1 MPRFISIRKAAER
14 ARVSQTT
21 LRRAIKLGKLSRV
34 YLPNGHM
41 GVNPVEVKQL
51 FPPKQA
57 EKDEGRN
64 APRRDADA
72 KISV

>member
-1 MPRFISIRKAAER
+1 MPRFISIKKAAEY

-21 LRRAIKLGKLSRV
+21 LRRAIKIGRLSRV

-41 GVNPVEVKQL
+41 GVNPVEVGQL

-57 EKDEGRN
+57 EKDESRN
-64 APRRDADA
+64 TPRREADA
-72 KISV
+72 KIST